1 MTAPRLTGTVKAAQS
16 RRLHFLMRDGTFIEG
31 SVRIGED
38 QSLVS
43 FLQSR
48 RGGWMNVMNGR
59 RPKTDEPAAY
69 MIMQTDHII
78 FVTAPDRDVQVVAS
92 QGTGTG
98 PGRAVEFV
106 LVGGKTLRGLLYG
119 AARQRL
125 SDVVRGAGRF
135 TPLAKATLV
144 PDGRLL
150 GDVALHTGAIAFA
163 RDNSTAGAPPE
174 ESAPDKAD
182 EGQ

>member
-1 MTAPRLTGTVKAAQS
+1 MTAPRITGTVKAAQS

-31 SVRIGED
+31 NVRIGED

-48 RGGWMNVMNGR
+48 RGGWMNVTPGR
-59 RPKTDEPAAY
+59 RPKTDEPPAY
-69 MIMQTDHII
+69 MIMQTEHII
-78 FVTAPDRDVQVVAS
+78 FATAPDHDIQIVTS
-92 QGTGTG
+92 QAAGSG
-98 PGRAVEFV
+98 PGRPVEFV
-106 LVGGKTLRGLLYG
+106 LIGGKTLRGLLYG
-119 AARQRL
+119 AAKQRL

-135 TPLAKATLV
+135 TAVAKATLV
-144 PDGRLL
+144 AEGRLL

-163 RDNSTAGAPPE
+163 RDNSNAGAPPE
-174 ESAPDKAD
+174 ESAPDKA